1 MKKKVVIL
9 AGGYSKEREISLQ
22 TGKEVFKSIKK
33 KYRATIIDPK
43 GDLVQKLKKIK
54 PHVVFNALHGR
65 FGEDGYIQS
74 ILEKEKIKY
83 THSGVKSSSIAIDKD
98 LSKKIFNK
106 YKILTPHSIKIKQ
119 SQLNKKKIQTDI
131 KKNLNTQ
138 L

>member
-74 ILEKEKIKY
+74 ILEKERIKY
-83 THSGVKSSSIAIDKD
+83 THSGVRSSSIAIDKD
-98 LSKKIFNK
+98 LSKKI
-106 YKILTPHSIKIKQ
+106 
-119 SQLNKKKIQTDI
+119 
-131 KKNLNTQ
+131 
-138 L
+138 